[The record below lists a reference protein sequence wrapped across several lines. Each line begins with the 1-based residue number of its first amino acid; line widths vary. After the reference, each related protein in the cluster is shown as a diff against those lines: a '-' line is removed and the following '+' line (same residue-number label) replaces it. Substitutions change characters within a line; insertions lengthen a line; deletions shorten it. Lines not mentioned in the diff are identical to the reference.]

1 MIIIIIEDGG
11 EKRTYFLIA
20 SYQTFRNTMWEKKN
34 VKGGTLKG
42 NTLKAESVRK
52 KIYIYN
58 EKTKQRTKEFLSS
71 KKKKF

>member
-1 MIIIIIEDGG
+1 MIIIIIIEDGG

-20 SYQTFRNTMWEKKN
+20 SYQLETQCGKN

-52 KIYIYN
+52 KIYN
-58 EKTKQRTKEFLSS
+58 EKTKQRAKEFLSL
-71 KKKKF
+71 KKK